1 MHNDSK
7 NSRSRRPRLL
17 GIIAGALVLVA
28 LIGSASS
35 ASASRGHHSRKA
47 SALPTVV
54 FVHGAFADASG
65 WAGTIAELQARGYH
79 VLAPANPLRDV
90 STDVA
95 YLKSVLAHIDGPV
108 VLVGHSYGGF
118 VMTDAAYGNPNVKAL
133 VYIAAYAPDEG
144 ETVGGI
150 NALNPGSELTP
161 DKLDIQLVP
170 GADGNPIPEAVVKQ
184 SDFRELFA
192 ADVPAAQAAVIG
204 ASQRPLALATLG
216 EPSGPPA
223 WKTIPSWYMV
233 AGRDKVIGT
242 ANEQFMAQRIGAH
255 TVEIKTAPHL
265 VMVSHPDAVAK
276 LILQASNA
284 TQ

>member
-1 MHNDSK
+1 MPNDLK
-7 NSRSRRPRLL
+7 HLRSRRLQVL
-17 GIIAGALVLVA
+17 GIFAGALLLIA
-28 LIGSASS
+28 LIGSVSS
-35 ASASRGHHSRKA
+35 ASASRKHHARNA
-47 SALPTVV
+47 SAKPTVV
-54 FVHGAFADASG
+54 FVHGAFADASSWG
-65 WAGTIAELQARGYH
+65 GTIAELQARGYH
-79 VLAPANPLRDV
+79 VVAPANPLRDV

-95 YLKSVLAHIDGPV
+95 YLKSVLATINGPV

-118 VMTDAAYGNPNVKAL
+118 VMTGAAYGNPNVKAL
-133 VYIAAYAPDEG
+133 VYIAAYAPDQG

-184 SDFRELFA
+184 SDFGALFA

-233 AGRDKVIGT
+233 SGRDKVIGT

-255 TVEIKTAPHL
+255 TVEIPTASHL

-276 LILQASNA
+276 LIVQASNA

>member
-1 MHNDSK
+1 MNNDSQ
-7 NSRSRRPRLL
+7 NSRSRRPRVL

-35 ASASRGHHSRKA
+35 ASASWGHHSRKA

-54 FVHGAFADASG
+54 LVHGAFADASS
-65 WAGTIAELQARGYH
+65 WAGTIADLQARGYH

-95 YLKSVLAHIDGPV
+95 YLKSVLANIDGPV

-118 VMTDAAYGNPNVKAL
+118 VMTDAAYGNPNVKEL

-170 GADGNPIPEAVVKQ
+170 GGDGNPIPEAVVKQ
-184 SDFRELFA
+184 SDFGELFA
-192 ADVPAAQAAVIG
+192 ADLPAARAAVIG
-204 ASQRPLALATLG
+204 ASQRPLALATLS